1 MREAQPAA
9 ILLRDYQA
17 PAYLLERT
25 ELQFQLYEDHAVVDS
40 RLQFHRNADLPA
52 AAPLQLHGEELE
64 LLSLAI
70 DGRALG
76 PGEYTLTEQ
85 GLEIE
90 TVPASF
96 QLECRTRILPQDNTS
111 LEGLYKSQSMF
122 CTQCEA
128 HGFRKISFY
137 PDRPDVM
144 SVFTVT
150 VEADRSRYPV
160 LLSNGNLVASEDAGQ
175 GRHRATWH
183 DPHPKPAY
191 LFALVAGDLHYI
203 EDNFRSCGGRDVCLR
218 IYVEEK
224 DLGKCDHAMLSLK
237 NAMRWDEEVYGREYD
252 LELFN
257 IVAVDDFNMGA
268 MENKGLNIFNS
279 SCVLCNADTSTDAAF
294 QRIESIVAHEYFH
307 NWSGNRV
314 TCRDWFQL
322 SLKEGFTVFR
332 DAAFSAAMGSPTV
345 KRVEDVKLLRTAQFA
360 EDSGPMAHP
369 VRPESVIE
377 INNFYTLTVYEKGAE
392 VVGMIHTLLGPEAFR
407 RGSDLYFQRH
417 DGQAVTCEDF
427 VRAME
432 EASGMDLGQFRL
444 WYSQAGTPTLRIRDD
459 YDADARRY
467 TLHVQQSCP
476 PTPGQPEKLPM
487 VIPLAMGLLG
497 DAGNLPLRLAGE
509 TPDPETAD
517 NTSRVLVVDQAQQ
530 SFVFEAVEERPVPSL
545 LRGFSA
551 PVRLDYEFSKGDL
564 HALMS
569 RDDDGFVRW
578 DSAQAL
584 AIRIILEVQGQLQA
598 GEPVAVDPLFTQAC
612 SELLADESLD
622 PAMVAAMLA
631 LPGEDYLAE
640 LASHSGGA
648 DVDTLHAARE
658 AVKVAVAAACG
669 ESLLRRYRQL
679 DSSAGYAPD
688 GPQIAARSLRNTCLD
703 FLCSASG
710 AHLELAL
717 VQFRQA
723 RNMTDRLAA
732 LRSIAFYGEETQR
745 ETALQAFY
753 TDWSHDSLVVN
764 QWLGVQ
770 AVTPAGDAVARVKEL
785 MRHPGFELR
794 NPNKVRAL
802 VGAFA
807 SQNPVHF
814 HRRDGAGYRLLAD
827 VVQQLDSVNPQIA
840 ARLLTPLTRW
850 RNYLGRAELM
860 CSQLRRLAAM
870 EKLSPDV
877 FEVVSKS
884 LEGAEP
890 PPEPAVE

>member
-9 ILLRDYQA
+9 ILLRDYQP

-25 ELQFQLYEDHAVVDS
+25 ELQFQLYEDHALVDA
-40 RLQFHRNADLPA
+40 RLQFHRNAQTPA
-52 AAPLQLHGEELE
+52 GAALQLDGEELE

-70 DGRALG
+70 DGRILG
-76 PGEYTLTEQ
+76 PGEYALTEQ

-96 QLECRTRILPQDNTS
+96 LLECRTRIRPQDNTS
-111 LEGLYKSQSMF
+111 LEGLYKSHSMF

-160 LLSNGNLVASEDAGQ
+160 LLSNGNLIASEGAGQ

-191 LFALVAGDLHYI
+191 LFALVAGDLQYI
-203 EDNFRSCGGRDVCLR
+203 EDSFRSCGGRDVRLR
-218 IYVEEK
+218 IYVEAK

-237 NAMRWDEEVYGREYD
+237 KAMRWDEEVYGREYD

-332 DAAFSAAMGSPTV
+332 DAAFSAAVGSPTV

-392 VVGMIHTLLGPEAFR
+392 VVRMIHTLLGPELFR

-432 EASGMDLGQFRL
+432 DASGMDLGQFRL
-444 WYSQAGTPTLRIRDD
+444 WYSQAGTPSLHICDD
-459 YDADARRY
+459 YDADAQRY
-467 TLHVQQSCP
+467 TLHVEQSCP
-476 PTPGQPEKLPM
+476 PTPGQPDKQPM

-509 TPDPETAD
+509 APDPGTAD
-517 NTSRVLVVDQAQQ
+517 NTSRVLVIDQAQQ
-530 SFVFEAVEERPVPSL
+530 SFVFESMPERPVPSL

-551 PVRLDYEFSKGDL
+551 PVRLEYEFSKSDL
-564 HALMS
+564 HTLMS

-584 AIRIILEVQGQLQA
+584 ATRIIVEVQSQLQA
-598 GEPVAVDPLFTQAC
+598 GAPVAADKLFTRAC
-612 SELLADESLD
+612 LELLADESLD

-658 AVKVAVAAACG
+658 AVKVAVATACG
-669 ESLLRRYRQL
+669 ESLLRRYGQL
-679 DSSAGYAPD
+679 ASSARYAPD

-703 FLCSASG
+703 FLCCAGGS
-710 AHLELAL
+710 HLELAL
-717 VQFRQA
+717 IQFRDA

-732 LRSIAFYGEETQR
+732 LKSIAFYGGETER
-745 ETALQAFY
+745 ESALQSFY
-753 TDWSHDSLVVN
+753 TDWGHDSLVVN
-764 QWLGVQ
+764 QWLSVQ
-770 AVTPAGDAVARVKEL
+770 AATPAGDAVARVQDL

-802 VGAFA
+802 VGVFA
-807 SQNPVHF
+807 NQNPVHF
-814 HRRDGAGYRLLAD
+814 HRCDGAGYRLLAD
-827 VVQQLDSVNPQIA
+827 VVQQLDPLNPQIA

-850 RNYLGRAELM
+850 RNYLGREELM
-860 CSQLRRLAAM
+860 RSQLQRLAAM

-877 FEVVSKS
+877 FELVSKS
-884 LEGAEP
+884 LED
-890 PPEPAVE
+890 AV

>member
-1 MREAQPAA
+1 MREAQPTA
-9 ILLRDYQA
+9 ILLQDYQP

-25 ELQFQLYEDHAVVDS
+25 ELQFLLYEDHVVVDS
-40 RLQFHRNADLPA
+40 RLQFQRRADSPA
-52 AAPLQLHGEELE
+52 GAALQLHGEELE

-70 DGRALG
+70 DGRALE
-76 PGEYTLTEQ
+76 PGDYELTEQ

-96 QLECRTRILPQDNTS
+96 QLQCRTRIRPQDNTS
-111 LEGLYKSQSMF
+111 LEGLYKSHSMF

-150 VEADRSRYPV
+150 VEADRARYPV

-191 LFALVAGDLHYI
+191 LFALVAGDLHYV
-203 EDNFRSCGGRDVCLR
+203 EDSFRTCGGRDVCLR

-224 DLGKCDHAMLSLK
+224 DLGKCEHAMRSLK
-237 NAMRWDEEVYGREYD
+237 KAMRWDEEVYGREYD

-279 SCVLCNADTSTDAAF
+279 SCVLCNADTSTDATF

-427 VRAME
+427 IRAME

-444 WYSQAGTPTLRIRDD
+444 WYSQAGTPTLRIQDE
-459 YDADARRY
+459 YEADTKRY

-476 PTPGQPEKLPM
+476 PTPGQPHKQPM

-497 DAGNLPLRLAGE
+497 DAGNLPLRLAGAA
-509 TPDPETAD
+509 PDPETAD
-517 NTSRVLVVDQAQQ
+517 NTSRVLVIDQARQ
-530 SFVFEAVEERPVPSL
+530 SFVFEGVAERPVPSL

-551 PVRLDYEFSKGDL
+551 PVRLDYQFSKGDL

-584 AIRIILEVQGQLQA
+584 ATRIILEVQDQLQA
-598 GEPVAVDPLFTQAC
+598 GAPVAVDGLFTQAC

-640 LASHSGGA
+640 LASHAGGA

-658 AVKVAVAAACG
+658 AVKVAVAGACR
-669 ESLLRRYRQL
+669 ESLLRRYEQL
-679 DSSAGYAPD
+679 ASSAPYAPD

-703 FLCSASG
+703 FLCSAGGS
-710 AHLELAL
+710 HLERALA
-717 VQFRQA
+717 QFRQA

-732 LRSIAFYGEETQR
+732 LRSIAFYGEESQR
-745 ETALQAFY
+745 ESALQSFY
-753 TDWSHDSLVVN
+753 ADWRHDSLVVN
-764 QWLGVQ
+764 QWLGLQ
-770 AVTPAGDAVARVKEL
+770 AVTPAGDAVARVREL

-802 VGAFA
+802 VGTFA

-814 HRRDGAGYRLLAD
+814 HRLDGAGYGLLAD
-827 VVQQLDSVNPQIA
+827 VVQQLDGINPQIA

-850 RNYLGRAELM
+850 RNYRGRAELM

-884 LEGAEP
+884 LEDAD
-890 PPEPAVE
+890 